1 MRRLLPERI
10 DNVIGNCYP
19 VILMAR
25 MNERIDGWMAKS
37 SSSERS
43 SQARTGFRGF
53 NNLAIRFM
61 IYFRMCNII
70 QRPEQGKNY
79 KIAVIVRWGGRTNTE
94 K

>member
-25 MNERIDGWMAKS
+25 MSERIGEWMAQKS

-43 SQARTGFRGF
+43 SQETTGFRGF

-79 KIAVIVRWGGRTNTE
+79 KIAVIV
-94 K
+94 